1 MPPTPNTGFGWAA
14 RVVRLPDGLELTFVD
29 VTYTYGP
36 SERYQVVVQWDSIPP
51 NEYGDIATIGAVDGH
66 TACEAL
72 YDAPSAQ
79 LLLSL
84 FRIIRGD
91 RKCPVRQ

>member
-1 MPPTPNTGFGWAA
+1 MA
-14 RVVRLPDGLELTFVD
+14 RPSAIRLWCNG
-29 VTYTYGP
+29 
-36 SERYQVVVQWDSIPP
+36 DSIPP

-84 FRIIRGD
+84 FESSAVIGNVRFVNESGALVAD
-91 RKCPVRQ
+91 RRHSPGLRRRAE